1 MQGEERDGPHG
12 DLVAA
17 SMQGEPPY
25 TTWKVREEGEQCHT
39 IDYVFYSRSAF
50 SVSALSD
57 FPTAEA
63 LGPGRTPSFQYPS
76 DHFSLCVDLRLRD
89 SQPELRPPGA
99 GMAGMPRPGRCASE
113 RTK

>member
-1 MQGEERDGPHG
+1 
-12 DLVAA
+12 
-17 SMQGEPPY
+17 MQGEPPY